1 MAEKPSRYIAPI
13 DGLRALAVTAVI
25 LYHLGISWIPG
36 GFLGVDLFFV
46 ISGYVITRLL
56 LDSILSKGGLD
67 LREFYWARIRRLAPP
82 LLFMVAGTTF
92 IIAAWKPDAIHRFLS
107 DLPYVLT
114 GSENWHLV
122 AVHQD
127 YFQAIG
133 RPPLLQ
139 HTWSLGV
146 EIQFYILW
154 PLILLLI
161 LRYLGKRRVAQS
173 SLVIAFISG
182 LALFIYSLHVD
193 ASATNQISHIYFGTD
208 THSLGLFLGAALAVS
223 WVPTNLDGNIS
234 QRAQDFVDGVGVV
247 GFLGLLCTFFFIDES
262 HPALYRIAFPL
273 AAIFG
278 CAVLTSLVHP
288 ASRFSPLLS
297 SKPIVWIGQ
306 RSYGIY
312 LWHWVIFQV
321 TRPNVDLAGAN
332 WAINCARILVVVA
345 LADISLRWIELP
357 IRRGKLSNWF
367 RGMKYRT
374 HSAQRREKSWVALGV
389 VGILLSTSGASWAAL
404 HEASRSPNNET
415 SVVVRTQP
423 TSSPGASSN
432 QSATSDQTSTPNQS
446 ATPTVSPTPKLG
458 LWVTGDS
465 IILGIRAKLQSHFP
479 IALINA
485 RVGRQIGELI
495 QVVQSDRI
503 GLENSPVIFDLG
515 NNNRLTESDVRTLFE
530 LLKNQPKM
538 IVVDTAVPRP
548 WRDDNNLLIQKV
560 IADYPQAQLIDWAA
574 ISAGHPEY
582 FAPDGVHLSDAG
594 GDVYVSAILE
604 ALKSP

>member
-1 MAEKPSRYIAPI
+1 MADQPSRYIAPI

-25 LYHLGISWIPG
+25 LYHLGITWIPG

-82 LLFMVAGTTF
+82 LIFMLAGTTF

-122 AVHQD
+122 AIHQD
-127 YFQAIG
+127 YFQAVG

-161 LRYLGKRRVAQS
+161 LRYLGKKRVVQS

-223 WVPTNLDGNIS
+223 WVPTNLDRNIS
-234 QRAQDFVDGVGVV
+234 QRAQDFVDGVGVI

-262 HPALYRIAFPL
+262 HPTLYRIAFPL

-288 ASRFSPLLS
+288 ASRFSPILS

-345 LADISLRWIELP
+345 LADISLRWIEIP
-357 IRRGKLSNWF
+357 IRRGRLSNWF

-374 HSAQRREKSWVALGV
+374 RSVQRREKTWVALGV
-389 VGILLSTSGASWAAL
+389 ITLLLSTSGASWAAL
-404 HEASRSPNNET
+404 HESSQTLKVET
-415 SVVVRTQP
+415 SLIV
-423 TSSPGASSN
+423 
-432 QSATSDQTSTPNQS
+432 QT
-446 ATPTVSPTPKLG
+446 TPTVAPSIGASQAATPAPKPG

-495 QVVQSDRI
+495 QVVQSDRM
-503 GLENSPVIFDLG
+503 GMENSPVIFDLG
-515 NNNRLTESDVRTLFE
+515 NNNRLVESDVRTLFD

-538 IVVDTAVPRP
+538 IVVNTAVPRA
-548 WRDDNNLLIQKV
+548 WKEDNDQLIQKV
-560 IADYPQAQLIDWAA
+560 IADYPQAQLIDWAT

-594 GDVYVSAILE
+594 GDVYVNAILE
-604 ALKSP
+604 ALKASP